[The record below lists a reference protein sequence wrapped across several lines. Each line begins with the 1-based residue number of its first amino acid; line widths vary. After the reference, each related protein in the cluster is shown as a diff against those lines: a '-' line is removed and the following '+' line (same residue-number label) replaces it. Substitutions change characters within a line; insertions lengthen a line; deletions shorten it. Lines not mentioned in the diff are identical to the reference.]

1 MTVKPIPDGY
11 HAVTPYLLVEDVKAT
26 IEFLEKAFG
35 AVVTEKLESPMG
47 IMHAEVRIRDS
58 VVMMGQAGGE
68 RKPMP
73 AMLYIYVEDIDKVY
87 EQAVKSGGT
96 SIQEPE
102 DQFYGD
108 RVGAVKDSQSNQWW
122 IATHKE
128 DLTESEIVDRAK
140 EAFAQKA
147 KA

>member
-11 HAVTPYLLVEDVKAT
+11 RAVTPYLLVEDVKAL
-26 IEFLEKAFG
+26 IDYLEKAFG
-35 AVVTEKLESPMG
+35 ACVIEKLESPMG
-47 IMHAEVRIRDS
+47 IMHAEVRINDS
-58 VVMMGQAGGE
+58 VIMMGQAGGD

-73 AMLYIYVEDIDKVY
+73 AMLYLYVEDIDSVY
-87 EQAVKSGGT
+87 NQALKSGGV
-96 SIQEPE
+96 SIQEPQ

-108 RVGAVKDSQSNQWW
+108 RVGAIKDSQNNQWW

-128 DLTESEIVDRAK
+128 DLTEEQITERAK